1 MDTSTGSNDYL
12 ETDKKCEYY
21 NDDQKFTDDEY
32 GQHLLFE
39 HTDLCRDLVTEKNKE
54 NLQDQYHYECTICKG
69 NMLSSA
75 YLRKQRNQGKMFDN
89 IYEMRSHLISTH
101 FYKDFFEKSPF
112 VCPVT
117 NCRHKFNSTE
127 DAEKFFLDHFVIHH
141 RQFVD
146 KVIKQSRT
154 FVSI

>member
-54 NLQDQYHYECTICKG
+54 NLQDQYHYECTECKW
-69 NMLSSA
+69 NRDSSA
-75 YLRKQRNQGKMFDN
+75 YLKKQTNQGKMFDN
-89 IYEMRSHLISTH
+89 IDEMRSHLISTH
-101 FYKDFFEKSPF
+101 F
-112 VCPVT
+112 
-117 NCRHKFNSTE
+117 
-127 DAEKFFLDHFVIHH
+127 
-141 RQFVD
+141 D
-146 KVIKQSRT
+146 KV
-154 FVSI
+154 